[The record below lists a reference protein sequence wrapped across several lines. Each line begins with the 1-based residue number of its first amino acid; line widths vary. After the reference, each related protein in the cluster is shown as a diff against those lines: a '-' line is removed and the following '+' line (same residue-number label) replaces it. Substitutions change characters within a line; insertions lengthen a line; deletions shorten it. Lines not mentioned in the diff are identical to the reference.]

1 MTISET
7 VEPAWLLAANLPC
20 WQGAVDPK
28 PLAGGLSNSN
38 FVVDHAGERFV
49 VRVGGDVPEHDLE
62 RARDIAVSK
71 AAYLA
76 GLSPEP
82 IHAQADAQVIRWVE
96 GKTLAEVDVNAPGML
111 ERIVPLIRQCH
122 FELPR
127 HLPGR
132 KFTFDALEAC
142 QTYGRALVNNGYR
155 LTRDIPAFLALGQQM
170 ADVGSGPEPAFCH
183 NDFLAANLID
193 DGSRL
198 WLIDWEYGGFNNP
211 LFDLANLASNNNLE
225 PDSARQLLELY
236 FDSSVDG
243 FLWRQ
248 FTAMKVL
255 SLLREAMWSM
265 TAEMHSHLD
274 IDYAAYTDEQL
285 ARLDSVRAELAA
297 L

>member
-7 VEPAWLLAANLPC
+7 PDPARNLATTLPC
-20 WQGAVDPK
+20 WRSEVDPE

-38 FVVDHAGERFV
+38 FVVDDAGERFV
-49 VRVGGDVPEHDLE
+49 VRVGGDVPEHNLE

-71 AAYLA
+71 AAYLS

-82 IHAQADAQVIRWVE
+82 IHAQPDAQVIRWIE
-96 GKTLAEVDVNAPGML
+96 GKTLTEVDVNAPGML
-111 ERIVPLIRQCH
+111 ERIVPLIHKCH

-127 HLPGR
+127 HLTGR
-132 KFTFDALEAC
+132 TYSFDGLEAC
-142 QTYGRALVNNGYR
+142 SAYGKALVKNNYR
-155 LTRDIPAFLALGQQM
+155 LSNDVPALLALGQQM
-170 ADVGSGPEPAFCH
+170 ANAASGPEAVFCH

-225 PDSARQLLELY
+225 PASARHLLDLY
-236 FDSSVDG
+236 FDSSVDD

-274 IDYAAYTDEQL
+274 FDYSAYTDEQL
-285 ARLDSVRAELAA
+285 ARLDAVRAEFDVL
-297 L
+297 

>member
-7 VEPAWLLAANLPC
+7 IDPARQLATSLPC
-20 WQGAVDPK
+20 WRGAVDPE

-38 FVVDHAGERFV
+38 FVVDDAGERFV
-49 VRVGGDVPEHDLE
+49 VRIGGDVPEHNLE
-62 RARDIAVSK
+62 RARDVAVSK

-82 IHAQADAQVIRWVE
+82 VHAQADAQVIRWIE
-96 GKTLAEVDVNAPGML
+96 GKTLAEADVNAPGML
-111 ERIVPLIRQCH
+111 ERVVPLIRQCH
-122 FELPR
+122 FEVPR
-127 HLPGR
+127 HLTGR
-132 KFTFDALEAC
+132 RYSFDGLEAC
-142 QTYGRALVNNGYR
+142 RAYGQALVENGYR
-155 LTRDIPAFLALGQQM
+155 LSNDIPACLELGQRM
-170 ADVGSGPEPAFCH
+170 ADAGAGPEPVFCH
-183 NDFLAANLID
+183 NDFLAANFID

-225 PDSARQLLELY
+225 PASARHLLELY
-236 FDSSVDG
+236 FDGPVDDL
-243 FLWRQ
+243 LWRQ
-248 FTAMKVL
+248 FSAMKVL

-274 IDYAAYTDEQL
+274 IDYATYTDEQFV
-285 ARLDSVRAELAA
+285 RLNAVRAEFEA